1 MGLVV
6 RSVDGRAL
14 PCSGGCAHG
23 AERLDASPWPGF
35 DGIHSVP
42 AQEMGLDQPRGLR
55 EPRARLAL
63 PLLAGDP
70 HHRVAEVLPA
80 AGQVT
85 HIPLMPGP
93 WLPLAE
99 SEAQAFLERLTS
111 VLVRSHGPA
120 AFTKNLPISGLRVTP
135 LSFYP
140 GWLLVEGEAQLAPN
154 ELGTFNVLYGPGFMW
169 VIDGESKVIHNLN
182 SGRIPDTGSMVDG
195 NGVKGVKVTPAFL
208 PSPLIK
214 LDTSVTGPDYLRFFC
229 GSIWGDEGPFLLVE
243 SPDAA
248 ILQGATFPDDT
259 RRKHIK
265 PIAMQRVDDY
275 LTGEAAVIYAD
286 SLFSAKFKVQNGEVF
301 MEDDEPLAADVI
313 PKQRY
318 QSPFRNVRAG
328 TTQTADTT
336 GGR

>member
-1 MGLVV
+1 MT
-6 RSVDGRAL
+6 
-14 PCSGGCAHG
+14 
-23 AERLDASPWPGF
+23 
-35 DGIHSVP
+35 
-42 AQEMGLDQPRGLR
+42 
-55 EPRARLAL
+55 
-63 PLLAGDP
+63 
-70 HHRVAEVLPA
+70 
-80 AGQVT
+80 VT
-85 HIPLMPGP
+85 PIPLMPGP

-99 SEAQAFLERLTS
+99 SEAHAFLERLTS

-120 AFTKNLPISGLRVTP
+120 AFTNNLPISGLRATP

-182 SGRIPDTGSMVDG
+182 SGSIPDMGSLVDG
-195 NGVKGVKVTPAFL
+195 KEANVPKVASPAFL

-214 LDTSVTGPDYLRFFC
+214 LDPSVTGPDYLRFFC
-229 GSIWGDEGPFLLVE
+229 GSVWGDEGPFLLVE

-259 RRKHIK
+259 WRKHIK
-265 PIAMQRVDDY
+265 PITMKRVDDS
-275 LTGEAAVIYAD
+275 LTGEAAVIYAN

-301 MEDDEPLAADVI
+301 MEDDDPLAGDVI

-318 QSPFRNVRAG
+318 QSPFRNVRAS
-328 TTQTADTT
+328 TMQTADTT
-336 GGR
+336 GVR